1 MPAPKRRPFRE
12 LFDHFAEMQRIREH
26 ALHPGD
32 TGSEPR
38 SHEIAWVPT
47 TDIFATDED
56 LVIRCELA
64 GAVLATGCGDSNDER
79 GSSQP
84 QGTELNL
91 TLGTKNFTESF
102 IIAELYRQA
111 LAANGYNVIVRKNIG
126 STEVVDKALQAGDI
140 QAYPEYL
147 GVAATVV
154 AGEDVTGKSAAETYR
169 IARDFYASRGQAL
182 SRQTPFE
189 NVDAIATTRYFA
201 QRERLRTVADL
212 RRLNHFTLGARP
224 EFEARFQGLA
234 GMQRIYGLT
243 NARFKPVAIG
253 AQYTAL
259 DEGDVDAANV
269 FSTDGQLSTGDY
281 KVLLDPERLFGYQPV
296 ALVID
301 RDKLDRLGGDRFMRI
316 IDDVNRRLTTDQM
329 IAMNRA
335 VDIEK
340 VGVGTVT
347 ARFLRE
353 NGLVRP

>member
-1 MPAPKRRPFRE
+1 MRG
-12 LFDHFAEMQRIREH
+12 
-26 ALHPGD
+26 ALV
-32 TGSEPR
+32 T
-38 SHEIAWVPT
+38 AL
-47 TDIFATDED
+47 A
-56 LVIRCELA
+56 LVV
-64 GAVLATGCGDSNDER
+64 AVLATGCGDSKDER

-84 QGTELNL
+84 QGTELAL

-102 IIAELYRQA
+102 VIGELYRQA
-111 LAANGYNVIVRKNIG
+111 LAANGYNVTVRKNIG
-126 STEVVDKALQAGDI
+126 STEVVDQALQRGDI

-154 AGEDVTGKSAAETYR
+154 AGEDVTGKNAADTYR

-212 RRLNHFTLGARP
+212 RRLDHFTLGARP
-224 EFEARFQGLA
+224 EFETRFQGLA
-234 GMQRIYGLT
+234 GMQRVYGLT
-243 NARFKPVAIG
+243 NARFKPLAIG

-281 KVLLDPERLFGYQPV
+281 KVLQDPQRLFGYQHV

-301 RDKLDRLGGDRFMRI
+301 KDKLGRLGGDRFMRI
-316 IDDVNRRLTTDQM
+316 INTVNQRLTTDQM

-335 VDIEK
+335 VDLDNTD
-340 VGVGTVT
+340 VSTVT
-347 ARFLRE
+347 ARFLRQ
-353 NGLVRP
+353 NGLLRAE

>member
-1 MPAPKRRPFRE
+1 MMRAIAR
-12 LFDHFAEMQRIREH
+12 AI
-26 ALHPGD
+26 AL
-32 TGSEPR
+32 
-38 SHEIAWVPT
+38 A
-47 TDIFATDED
+47 A
-56 LVIRCELA
+56 LV
-64 GAVLATGCGDSNDER
+64 AVLPAACGDSDDER

-84 QGTELNL
+84 QGTDLTL

-102 IIAELYRQA
+102 VVGELYRQA
-111 LAANGYNVIVRKNIG
+111 LAANGYKVTLRRNIG
-126 STEVVDKALQAGDI
+126 STEVVDEALQRGDI
-140 QAYPEYL
+140 DGYPEYL

-154 AGEDVTGKSAAETYR
+154 AGEDTTGSSAAETYR
-169 IARDFYASRGQAL
+169 IARDFYASRAQAL

-201 QRERLRTVADL
+201 QREHLRTVADL
-212 RRLNHFTLGARP
+212 RRLEHFTLGARP
-224 EFEARFQGLA
+224 EFETREQGLA
-234 GMQRIYGLT
+234 GLQRVYRLT

-281 KVLLDPERLFGYQPV
+281 KVLLDPQRLFGYQHV

-316 IDDVNRRLTTDQM
+316 IDNVNRRLTTDQM

-340 VGVGTVT
+340 VDVGTVT

-353 NGLVRP
+353 NGLIRAQ

>member
-1 MPAPKRRPFRE
+1 VTRVLVTA
-12 LFDHFAEMQRIREH
+12 LAFAL
-26 ALHPGD
+26 AL
-32 TGSEPR
+32 
-38 SHEIAWVPT
+38 
-47 TDIFATDED
+47 
-56 LVIRCELA
+56 
-64 GAVLATGCGDSNDER
+64 LATGCGDSKDER

-84 QGTELNL
+84 QGTELTL

-102 IIAELYRQA
+102 IIGELYRQA
-111 LAANGYNVIVRKNIG
+111 LAANGYNVTVRRNIG
-126 STEVVDKALQAGDI
+126 STEVVDQALQRGDI

-169 IARDFYASRGQAL
+169 IARDFYGSRGQAL
-182 SRQTPFE
+182 SLQTPFE

-212 RRLNHFTLGARP
+212 RRLDHFTLGARP
-224 EFEARFQGLA
+224 EFETRFQGLA
-234 GMQRIYGLT
+234 GMQRVYGLT

-259 DEGDVDAANV
+259 DKGDVDVANV

-281 KVLLDPERLFGYQPV
+281 KVLQDPQRLFGYQHV

-301 RDKLDRLGGDRFMRI
+301 NDKLDRLGGDRFMQI
-316 IDDVNRRLTTDQM
+316 INTINSRLTGDQM

-335 VDIEK
+335 VDLDN
-340 VGVGTVT
+340 VDVPTVT

-353 NGLVRP
+353 NGLLRAQ

>member
-1 MPAPKRRPFRE
+1 MMRAIAR
-12 LFDHFAEMQRIREH
+12 AI
-26 ALHPGD
+26 AL
-32 TGSEPR
+32 
-38 SHEIAWVPT
+38 A
-47 TDIFATDED
+47 A
-56 LVIRCELA
+56 LV
-64 GAVLATGCGDSNDER
+64 AVLPAACGDSDDER

-84 QGTELNL
+84 QGTDLTL

-102 IIAELYRQA
+102 VVGELYRQA
-111 LAANGYNVIVRKNIG
+111 LAANGYKVTLRRNIG
-126 STEVVDKALQAGDI
+126 STEVVDEALQRGDI
-140 QAYPEYL
+140 DGYPEYL

-154 AGEDVTGKSAAETYR
+154 AGEDTTGSSAAETYR
-169 IARDFYASRGQAL
+169 IARDFYASRAQAL

-201 QRERLRTVADL
+201 QREHLRTVADL
-212 RRLNHFTLGARP
+212 RRLEHFTLGARP
-224 EFEARFQGLA
+224 EFETREQGLA
-234 GMQRIYGLT
+234 GLQRVYRLT

-281 KVLLDPERLFGYQPV
+281 KVLLDPERLFGYQHV

-316 IDDVNRRLTTDQM
+316 IDNVNRRLTTDQM

-340 VGVGTVT
+340 VDVGTVT

-353 NGLVRP
+353 NGLIRAQ

>member
-1 MPAPKRRPFRE
+1 MMR
-12 LFDHFAEMQRIREH
+12 
-26 ALHPGD
+26 
-32 TGSEPR
+32 
-38 SHEIAWVPT
+38 
-47 TDIFATDED
+47 
-56 LVIRCELA
+56 
-64 GAVLATGCGDSNDER
+64 VLACAVVLAALLAACGESEGER

-84 QGTELNL
+84 QGTELAL
-91 TLGTKNFTESF
+91 TLGTKNFTESVVVG
-102 IIAELYRQA
+102 ELYRQA
-111 LAANGYNVIVRKNIG
+111 LAANGYNVTLRKNIG
-126 STEVVDKALQAGDI
+126 STEIVDETLQHGDI
-140 QAYPEYL
+140 DAYPEYL

-154 AGEDVTGKSAAETYR
+154 AGEDTTARTAAETYR
-169 IARDFYASRGQAL
+169 VARDFYASRHQAL

-201 QRERLRTVADL
+201 QREHLRTVADL
-212 RRLNHFTLGARP
+212 RRLRHFTLGARP
-224 EFEARFQGLA
+224 EFESRYQGLA
-234 GMQRIYGLT
+234 GLQKGYGLT

-281 KVLLDPERLFGYQPV
+281 KVLLDPERLFGYQHV

-301 RDKLDRLGGDRFMRI
+301 RDKLDRLGGDRFMRV

-340 VGVGTVT
+340 AGVGAVA